1 MKIKMIF
8 WLALACLFIQP
19 ALQAQPTNENDS
31 AIRVEL
37 QKMQQ
42 EVLDKAHAGKTNEA
56 DYADELKSLDAMI
69 ASKKDAKT
77 DEAVQFTYM
86 KAMLYLEVIKDT
98 DKGADIMRQIITNYP
113 NTSYS
118 ESATKIVEQIAGGQA
133 ADEPETNSV
142 DLSELKQVIDKVQVK
157 VDAGKTNEA
166 DYADEIKALDQMI
179 NDYKGTNIEQIARA
193 AYNKAKIYLELFQNI
208 DRGTAILKEIE
219 MHYPDTKFADQAAD
233 LISEAAQIQ
242 FQDEQLKEQM
252 AKFPT
257 GQPLPDFDL
266 KDLDGKPI
274 SIGRLKGKV
283 VLLDFWATWCEP
295 CMVEMPNVI
304 ATYQK
309 HHGEGLEIIGVTS
322 DDDRHELNA
331 FLQKQK
337 GVAWPQYFDGKGSDN
352 EIAAKYG
359 VNLIPFAVLLDRDGK
374 VIATSLRGPKLEEAV
389 VKALAAK

>member
-1 MKIKMIF
+1 
-8 WLALACLFIQP
+8 
-19 ALQAQPTNENDS
+19 
-31 AIRVEL
+31 
-37 QKMQQ
+37 
-42 EVLDKAHAGKTNEA
+42 
-56 DYADELKSLDAMI
+56 
-69 ASKKDAKT
+69 
-77 DEAVQFTYM
+77 
-86 KAMLYLEVIKDT
+86 
-98 DKGADIMRQIITNYP
+98 
-113 NTSYS
+113 
-118 ESATKIVEQIAGGQA
+118 
-133 ADEPETNSV
+133 
-142 DLSELKQVIDKVQVK
+142 
-157 VDAGKTNEA
+157 
-166 DYADEIKALDQMI
+166 
-179 NDYKGTNIEQIARA
+179 
-193 AYNKAKIYLELFQNI
+193 
-208 DRGTAILKEIE
+208 